1 MGCCMSGGKRN
12 SNDTGGTTITN
23 TDPSADGTIPYWSS
37 PGMASPGTKGNN
49 DTGGPYA
56 GMSKSAMDNF
66 VPVNTGGK
74 CDGEL
79 GALSAAHESGNDPGI
94 VNADAAGGTDY
105 GTYQLNTNGAV
116 QNFMKYLSVNDP
128 TTYNNL
134 LSSGSIGSSG
144 FGAAWKNEAATNSN
158 FADLQGCFMKQCYYD
173 TVVKNMKSRYGV
185 DIDSYPMAVKQGIFG
200 TAVQFGQNSNIFDKT
215 FSNLPDNATP
225 EDVINKLTD
234 TKLSKT
240 PSGGLAYFT
249 KVSSSAQINI
259 AKRFQSERNYMLKSV
274 SSSPVES

>member
-1 MGCCMSGGKRN
+1 MSGGKRN
-12 SNDTGGTTITN
+12 KNNTGGTN
-23 TDPSADGTIPYWSS
+23 VANSDPSNDGTIPYWSS

-56 GMSKSAMDNF
+56 GMSKNDLDNF

-79 GALSAAHESGNDPGI
+79 GALSAAHESGNNPGI
-94 VNADAAGGTDY
+94 VNEDAAGGTDY

-128 TTYNNL
+128 DTYNRL
-134 LSSGSIGSSG
+134 SSSGSTGSST
-144 FGAAWKNEAATNSN
+144 FNNAWKNEAATNSN
-158 FADLQGCFMKQCYYD
+158 FADLQGCFMKQVYYD
-173 TVVKNMKSRYGV
+173 NVVKNMKARYGV

-200 TAVQFGQNSNIFDKT
+200 TAVQFGQHSNIFDKT
-215 FSNLPDNATP
+215 FSNLPNNASP

-234 TKLSKT
+234 TKLERNPDGRLS
-240 PSGGLAYFT
+240 YFT
-249 KVSSSAQINI
+249 KVSDSGQASI
-259 AKRFQSERNYMLKSV
+259 AKRFQSERNYMLKAV
-274 SSSPVES
+274 SSN